1 MAFDNACSTLPLA
14 ATQADFSFV
23 RVWVRRLV
31 MMAPAFV
38 VVMGVD
44 ATRALGVDD
53 DVEVAVK
60 FSTNLRDSMRTLLV
74 ALNY

>member
-1 MAFDNACSTLPLA
+1 
-14 ATQADFSFV
+14 
-23 RVWVRRLV
+23 

-60 FSTNLRDSMRTLLV
+60 SCTNLGASMRTLLV